1 MKSRLRP
8 GTVTAARDQLPSAS
22 RYELLVKIA
31 SGGMGV
37 VYIGRQKGSERL
49 LAIKRAHPHLLR
61 DPALRQMLQT
71 EAALA
76 SRMHHPNV
84 VGVEGVEELES
95 ELLLAME
102 YVEGAALSDLIAE
115 SESLGNRLDPAV
127 IVKILLDACAGLQ
140 FVHELSDDTLS
151 PLNLVHRDVSP
162 QNILV
167 GLDGIARISDF
178 GIAKGDADDGG
189 GSLEGKVGYMAPEY
203 LESKILDARGD
214 IFALGVVAWEA
225 LTNQRLFARSNEFE
239 TLKRLKEKEVLP
251 PSSVAP
257 ELDDRFDNVISTALE
272 RDPNRRF
279 QSARAFAEAL
289 EATAA
294 GTKLVLSKD
303 QVSARTHALVDSILE
318 RRRELVRQRI
328 AELATQA
335 PIPPAPAFVSPVLPP
350 MPESAPPT
358 SGVRASVGAQF
369 QWVASRPRL
378 AVGFAVV
385 VIGLVILAIAL
396 RPSPPLAAAIA
407 PPAPTPSTP
416 SASTSVAA
424 AVESPSVDAGTAP
437 SSTASTSP
445 SASPSASSS
454 PKVPEKPARS
464 PGKPRTPNRPSG
476 HP

>member
-8 GTVTAARDQLPSAS
+8 GTATSARDQLPSAS

-37 VYIGRQKGSERL
+37 VYIGRLRGSDKL

-61 DPALRQMLQT
+61 DPALRQMVQT
-71 EAALA
+71 EATLA
-76 SRMHHPNV
+76 ARMHHPNV
-84 VGVEGVEELES
+84 VGVEGVEELEN

-115 SESLGNRLDPAV
+115 SERLGDRLAPAV
-127 IVKILLDACAGLQ
+127 IVKIILDACAGLQ

-167 GLDGIARISDF
+167 GLDGVARISDF

-189 GSLEGKVGYMAPEY
+189 SLEGKMGYMAPEY

-239 TLKRLKEKEVLP
+239 TLRRLKEKEVLP

-257 ELDDRFDNVISTALE
+257 ELDDRFDSVISTALE

-294 GTKLVLSKD
+294 EAKLVLSKA
-303 QVSARTHALVDSILE
+303 QVSERTHALVDSILE

-328 AELATQA
+328 AELATQVQA
-335 PIPPAPAFVSPVLPP
+335 PPAPTFVSPVLPP
-350 MPESAPPT
+350 MPEAAVPT
-358 SGVRASVGAQF
+358 SGVRASFGTQF

-378 AVGFAVV
+378 AIGFALVV
-385 VIGLVILAIAL
+385 LALVALAIAL
-396 RPSPPLAAAIA
+396 RPSTITVA
-407 PPAPTPSTP
+407 PVE
-416 SASTSVAA
+416 SASA
-424 AVESPSVDAGTAP
+424 DAGTAP
-437 SSTASTSP
+437 SATASTSA

-454 PKVPEKPARS
+454 PKTPEKPVRS
-464 PGKPRTPNRPSG
+464 PGKPRTPSRPSS

>member
-8 GTVTAARDQLPSAS
+8 GTATTPRDQLPKAS

-37 VYIGRQKGSERL
+37 VYIGRLRGSSKL

-71 EAALA
+71 EATLA
-76 SRMHHPNV
+76 SSMNHPNV
-84 VGVEGVEELES
+84 VGVEGVEELPN

-115 SESLGNRLDPAV
+115 SESLGKRLETAV
-127 IVKILLDACAGLQ
+127 IVKIILDACAGLQ
-140 FVHELSDDTLS
+140 AVHELTDETLS

-167 GLDGIARISDF
+167 GLDGVARISDF
-178 GIAKGDADDGG
+178 GIAKGDTDDG
-189 GSLEGKVGYMAPEY
+189 GSLEGKMGYMAPEY

-294 GTKLVLSKD
+294 EAKLVLSKAT
-303 QVSARTHALVDSILE
+303 VSARTHALVDAILE
-318 RRRELVRQRI
+318 RRRELVRGRI
-328 AELATQA
+328 AELEVPGPALT
-335 PIPPAPAFVSPVLPP
+335 PAPSFASPVLPP
-350 MPESAPPT
+350 MPESAPPP
-358 SGVRASVGAQF
+358 SGVRASL
-369 QWVASRPRL
+369 RRRL
-378 AVGFAVV
+378 
-385 VIGLVILAIAL
+385 VIGFVLVILAIAAVVFAL
-396 RPSPPLAAAIA
+396 RPTALPVTTVTAA
-407 PPAPTPSTP
+407 STEP
-416 SASTSVAA
+416 SA
-424 AVESPSVDAGTAP
+424 
-437 SSTASTSP
+437 SSTASNAPPTEPPPVADGTTP
-445 SASPSASSS
+445 SATASTSSS
-454 PKVPEKPARS
+454 AKSPEKPPRS
-464 PGKPRTPNRPSG
+464 PGKPRTPNRPSS